1 MCSFSFTSCVC
12 SFLFTRCVYV
22 FFFCSSCVCFNISLT
37 IPARVFLFLYKLC
50 VFKYLFDNPHVC
62 ILFSFQDAC
71 VPFFTFFFT
80 SSENLNISLTIP
92 RMCVPFSLQATIGR
106 ILRRITFVAPAS
118 GGKCICIESTGAPLR
133 FIENNCG
140 NHSWKKEIGV
150 FYQKSSW
157 R

>member
-1 MCSFSFTSCVC
+1 M
-12 SFLFTRCVYV
+12 
-22 FFFCSSCVCFNISLT
+22 
-37 IPARVFLFLYKLC
+37 FLFLYKLC
-50 VFKYLFDNPHVC
+50 VFKYFLDNPPHVC
-62 ILFSFQDAC
+62 S
-71 VPFFTFFFT
+71 FFFT
-80 SSENLNISLTIP
+80 SCVCLDISLTIP

-157 R
+157 RLRCCKKQYKDEKNSNIFSAKFHNVDHVNL